1 MRIAETSANR
11 LAFSKIYPVSHSKT
25 QPL

>member
-1 MRIAETSANR
+1 MGIAETSANR